1 MTIQTAEPRQTDD
14 SLDVLFDAW
23 LARFSRAM
31 ENRNVALLEDLFD
44 EDCHWRD
51 VVAFTWTVMPH
62 DDREVL
68 IRGLVKAA
76 ERTRPG
82 SFRRAPGR
90 MAPHRV
96 RRHGVDVIEGVFS
109 FETLA
114 GRGHG
119 LLRLVAAAPERA
131 FTMAT
136 VLDELKGHEEPIEER
151 RPTGEAYSRNFGG
164 ANWSDLRARESSFE
178 DRDPAVL
185 VVGAGQAGLP
195 IAARLR
201 LLGVDTLAIDR
212 NARVGDSWR
221 QRYHSLALHN
231 QAKLNELPYLR
242 WPPHW
247 PHYLPKDMIAN
258 WIETYAWAMECNVW
272 TSSDLVCARF
282 DEEANCWEAELRHE
296 DGSIRRMHPRHL
308 VMANGVAGK
317 PLRPK
322 VPGLNEFRGS
332 VLHTDDFRSG
342 TEWSG
347 KRAIV
352 LGAGTS
358 AHDVAQDL
366 HAHGATVTM
375 IQRSPVTIASV
386 KAASLVHS
394 VYYDEGLELEDCDLI
409 SQASSYPLL
418 LRGYRAAV
426 KRMREIDAD
435 LLERLA
441 RQGFRHDYGPDEA
454 GHQMKF
460 RTRHGGYYL
469 DCGCS
474 ELIASGEIG
483 LVQHRDTDAFC
494 AEGLRLTSG
503 ELIEADLVVMATGY
517 QNQQT
522 VVRELLGEEVAERVG
537 PIWGLAADGEIAN
550 MYRPTAQ
557 RNLWFTGGGFAQAR
571 IYSKAIAL
579 QIKARE
585 LGLVE

>member
-1 MTIQTAEPRQTDD
+1 MTTRTVEPKTSDTSLNAQFDD
-14 SLDVLFDAW
+14 W
-23 LARFSRAM
+23 LARFARAL
-31 ENRNVALLEDLFD
+31 EGRDATALGRLFD
-44 EDCHWRD
+44 DDCHWRD
-51 VVAFTWTVMPH
+51 VVAFTWSVTPH
-62 DDREVL
+62 DDRESLVS
-68 IRGLVKAA
+68 GLLLAA

-82 SFRRAPGR
+82 NFRRETNR

-96 RRHGVDVIEGVFS
+96 RRHGVDVIEGVFG

-119 LLRLVAAAPERA
+119 LLRLVAAAPDRA

-136 VLDELKGHEEPIEER
+136 VLDELKGHEEPTEDR

-164 ANWSDLRARESSFE
+164 ANWSDLRERESAFE

-185 VVGAGQAGLP
+185 IVGAGQAGLP

-201 LLGVDTLAIDR
+201 LLGVDALTIDR

-231 QAKLNELPYLR
+231 QAKLNEMPYLS
-242 WPPHW
+242 WPPQW

-272 TSSDLVCARF
+272 TDSELVGARF
-282 DEEANCWEAELRHE
+282 DEEADCWEAEVRQKGGKTRLL
-296 DGSIRRMHPRHL
+296 HPRHL

-322 VPGLNEFRGS
+322 VPGLDMFCGS
-332 VLHTDDFRSG
+332 VLHTHDYSSG
-342 TEWSG
+342 AEWSG
-347 KRAIV
+347 KRVIV

-366 HAHGATVTM
+366 YSHGAKVTM
-375 IQRSPVTIASV
+375 IQRSPVTIASI

-394 VYYDEGLELEDCDLI
+394 VYYDEGLKLEDCDLI

-426 KRMREIDAD
+426 KRMRQMDAD

-441 RQGFRHDYGPDEA
+441 QRGFRHDYGPDEA

-474 ELIASGEIG
+474 ELIASGEIA
-483 LVQHRDTDAFC
+483 LVQHADTDGFC
-494 AEGLRLTSG
+494 TGGLRLKSG
-503 ELIEADLVVMATGY
+503 EVIDADLVVTATGY
-517 QNQQT
+517 QNQQA
-522 VVRELLGEEVAERVG
+522 VVRELLGEEIAERVG
-537 PIWGLAADGEIAN
+537 PIWGLADDGEIAN

-557 RNLWFTGGGFAQAR
+557 RNLWFIGGGFAQAR